1 MGGFLMMLLE
11 VKNLHCSY
19 NHQEIIHGISFELD
33 ESGFLAIMGPNGAG
47 KTTLLRA
54 VTLSGPHISGEILY
68 QGKDLRK
75 LSRKEIATRIAVL
88 PQNIQTPFSFTVL
101 EILQMARYP
110 HKTRF
115 SGMNRKDKELIETV
129 AMKTD
134 IRRFFERKVTELSAG
149 ERQRVFLA
157 QALIQ
162 EPGILFL
169 DEPISHLD
177 LGHQME
183 IFRLLKEVN
192 EEGVA
197 VIAIFHDLT
206 FAYHFPKQV
215 LLLQDGRIHATGT
228 PREVLTEK
236 NIREVFQA
244 SLTLVEQTGS
254 DAPLLKYE
262 FR

>member
-1 MGGFLMMLLE
+1 MLLS
-11 VKNLHCSY
+11 VKNLRCSY
-19 NHQEIIHGISFELD
+19 GTQEILRGISFEMPD
-33 ESGFLAIMGPNGAG
+33 SGFLAIMGPNGAG

-54 VTLSGPHISGEILY
+54 ITLSGPHSEGNLLY
-68 QGKDLRK
+68 RGKDMRK
-75 LSRKEIATRIAVL
+75 FSRREIATHIAVL
-88 PQNIQTPFSFTVL
+88 PQNVQTPFTFPVR
-101 EILQMARYP
+101 EILEMARYP
-110 HKTRF
+110 HRTRF
-115 SGMNRKDKELIETV
+115 SGITVREKELIERISRK
-129 AMKTD
+129 MD
-134 IRRFFERKVTELSAG
+134 ITRFLDRKITQLSAG

-162 EPGILFL
+162 EPAVLFL

-183 IFRLLKEVN
+183 IFRQLKEVN

-215 LLLQDGRIHATGT
+215 LLLNQGKIHAQGL
-228 PREVLTEK
+228 PVEVLTQQ
-236 NIREVFQA
+236 NIEAVFHA
-244 SLTLVEQTGS
+244 NLTLVPQAGS
-254 DAPLLKYE
+254 DTPLLRYD

>member
-1 MGGFLMMLLE
+1 MLLS
-11 VKNLHCSY
+11 VKDLHCRY
-19 NHQEIIHGISFELD
+19 NHQEVLQGISFDLPEG
-33 ESGFLAIMGPNGAG
+33 GFLAIMGPNGAG

-54 VTLSGPHISGEILY
+54 ITLSTLHVQGKILY
-68 QGKDLRK
+68 QEKDMRK
-75 LSRKEIATRIAVL
+75 LSRREIATRIAVL
-88 PQNIQTPFSFTVL
+88 PQNIQTPFTFPVN

-110 HKTRF
+110 HKSRF
-115 SGMNRKDKELIETV
+115 SGINERDRELIDRV
-129 AMKTD
+129 ARKTD
-134 IRRFFERKVTELSAG
+134 ILPFLERKVTQLSAG

-206 FAYHFPKQV
+206 FAYHFPKQI
-215 LLLQDGRIHATGT
+215 LLLNEGKIHALGS
-228 PREVLTEK
+228 PQEVLTQK
-236 NIREVFQA
+236 NIQAVFHA
-244 SLTLVEQTGS
+244 NLTLVEQPGS
-254 DAPLLKYE
+254 DTPLLKYE

>member
-1 MGGFLMMLLE
+1 MLLL
-11 VKNLHCSY
+11 VKDLHCSY
-19 NHQEIIHGISFELD
+19 NHQEILRGVSFELA

-54 VTLSGPHISGEILY
+54 VTLSGPHVKGEILY
-68 QGKDLRK
+68 QGKDLRRF
-75 LSRKEIATRIAVL
+75 SRREIATRIAVL
-88 PQNIQTPFSFTVL
+88 PQNIQTPFNFTVF

-115 SGMNRKDKELIETV
+115 AGMNRKDKDLIDRV
-129 AMKTD
+129 AAKTD
-134 IRRFFERKVTELSAG
+134 IRKFLERKVKELSGG

-162 EPGILFL
+162 EPAILFL

-197 VIAIFHDLT
+197 IIAIFHDLT

-215 LLLQDGRIHATGT
+215 LLLMDGTVHASGS
-228 PREVLTEK
+228 PREVLTEQ

-244 SLTLVEQTGS
+244 NLTLVETGS
-254 DAPLLKYE
+254 DAPLLKYD
-262 FR
+262 FSKN

>member
-1 MGGFLMMLLE
+1 MLLE

-19 NHQEIIHGISFELD
+19 NHQEILKGISFD
-33 ESGFLAIMGPNGAG
+33 VAQSGFLAIMGPNGAG

-54 VTLSGPHISGEILY
+54 VTLSGPEVSGEILY

-75 LSRKEIATRIAVL
+75 LSRREIAMRIAVL

-115 SGMNRKDKELIETV
+115 SGLNRNDKDLIDRV
-129 AMKTD
+129 AAKTD
-134 IRRFFERKVTELSAG
+134 IQRFLERRVTELSAG

-206 FAYHFPKQV
+206 FAYYFPKQV
-215 LLLQDGRIHATGT
+215 LLLMDGKIHASGT
-228 PREVLTEK
+228 PKEVLTEK

-244 SLTLVEQTGS
+244 NLTLVNQTGS
-254 DAPLLKYE
+254 ETPLLKYE

>member
-1 MGGFLMMLLE
+1 MGRE
-11 VKNLHCSY
+11 DNS
-19 NHQEIIHGISFELD
+19 
-33 ESGFLAIMGPNGAG
+33 
-47 KTTLLRA
+47 LRA
-54 VTLSGPHISGEILY
+54 VTGAPHVKGEILY
-68 QGKDLRK
+68 QGKDLRRF
-75 LSRKEIATRIAVL
+75 SRREIATRIAVL
-88 PQNIQTPFSFTVL
+88 PQNIQTPFNFTVF

-115 SGMNRKDKELIETV
+115 SGMNRKDRDLIDRV
-129 AMKTD
+129 AAKTD
-134 IRRFFERKVTELSAG
+134 IRKFLERKVKELSGG

-169 DEPISHLD
+169 DEPINHLD
-177 LGHQME
+177 LGHQMD

-197 VIAIFHDLT
+197 IIAIFHDLT

-215 LLLQDGRIHATGT
+215 LLLDGMVHARTEG
-228 PREVLTEK
+228 VLTEQ

-244 SLTLVEQTGS
+244 THFKMTGS
-254 DAPLLKYE
+254 DAPCSNMN
-262 FR
+262 FG